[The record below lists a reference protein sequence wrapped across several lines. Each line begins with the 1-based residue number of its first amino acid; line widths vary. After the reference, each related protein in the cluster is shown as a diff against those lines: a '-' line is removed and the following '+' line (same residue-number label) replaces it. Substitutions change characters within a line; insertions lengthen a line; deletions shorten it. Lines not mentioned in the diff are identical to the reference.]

1 MGRKMKMKPR
11 PEPPDAAQAGI
22 EEMGTAF
29 MPDMGQG
36 ATVPPKI
43 PSPILPPGQGPMKR
57 PSSKVSKRFIK
68 KMQKP
73 LPNAGKSK
81 RQSAGQKIEGKS
93 HPPKKDKMSDT
104 VDKEQKKQIADI
116 IRK

>member
-11 PEPPDAAQAGI
+11 PEPPDATQAGI

-29 MPDMGQG
+29 MPDMGQA
-36 ATVPPKI
+36 ATAPPKI

-57 PSSKVSKRFIK
+57 PSNKPSKRFAK
-68 KMQKP
+68 KFGKP
-73 LPNAGKSK
+73 LPNSSKMK
-81 RQSAGQKIEGKS
+81 RQSVGQKIEGKS
-93 HPPKKDKMSDT
+93 HPPKRDKMSDT